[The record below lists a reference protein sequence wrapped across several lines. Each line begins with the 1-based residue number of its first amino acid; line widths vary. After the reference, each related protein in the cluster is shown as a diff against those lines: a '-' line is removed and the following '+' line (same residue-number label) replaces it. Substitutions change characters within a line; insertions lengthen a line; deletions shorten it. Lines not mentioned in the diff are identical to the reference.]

1 MNSFNWQQLVHSLA
15 IYEEK
20 LIALQRLRA
29 ELMEVSDEE
38 TQLDLTAGIAD
49 IRNQLYVAQKQCREM
64 ITSDQHA
71 LSGLGKTFDEDL
83 IDKMEVEEEFTPLKC
98 DMMELMQVD
107 EEMAQVKAEVLDQSY
122 HEIKHVEQL

>member
-1 MNSFNWQQLVHSLA
+1 
-15 IYEEK
+15 
-20 LIALQRLRA
+20 
-29 ELMEVSDEE
+29 MEVSDEE

-49 IRNQLYVAQKQCREM
+49 IRNQLYVAQKQCRDM
-64 ITSDQHA
+64 ITSDPHV

-83 IDKMEVEEEFTPLKC
+83 IDKMDVEEQFTPLKC

-107 EEMAQVKAEVLDQSY
+107 EEIAPVKAEVLDQSY